1 MAQIIKVPQSTQAGS
16 SGGGLKAQSI
26 GIVKVAIGEVVA
38 VNPSGV
44 VCRLLPGDKVFPND
58 IIQTGDLGSVQ
69 IEFSNGQMAGLGRES
84 SLLLDTDIFDPSKV
98 QTAGNEVSR
107 VQDLIAS
114 GADPTQVTEASAAG
128 GVQEDQRHGI
138 VEVEQSMNSG
148 INTGHNGV
156 SGRQFTTDVQVGY
169 NTSGP
174 QGHGGSSS
182 GDGSS
187 TPFVPGHTTTAADTT
202 PPANPTITISS
213 LTNDNTPTITGTAEP
228 GSTVRVEVHSTPQY
242 FTTVAGAD
250 GKWSIQVPENAQHFL
265 EDGKHTVTAQ
275 AIDAAGNS
283 SGSVVVTFAVDTVA
297 GPVIIAT
304 SGATNDSTP
313 EIKGSAEAGSTI
325 VVTLN
330 GAETYTT
337 TAGADGAWSVT
348 PAGLGDGT
356 YTVSAQETDA
366 AGNVNN
372 ATSVIVVDT
381 VAPIASTIALTTA
394 TDTGTS
400 HTDRITN
407 DSTPTITGTAEAG
420 SKVTVVISHGTEQ
433 VGPTLTAT
441 VGADG
446 TWNVTPKADLASGNY
461 TVAAITTD
469 AAGNSTTATQTVVID
484 TVAPTVAITS
494 TGGLT
499 SHAAQTIEGTG
510 DAGAT
515 VKVYDGNT
523 QVGSATV
530 GANGTW
536 SASVTLD
543 MTVPGTHTLTASSTD
558 AAGNTGTSNVA
569 FNLDTVAPTVAIT
582 SINSDTGS
590 NTHDFITKDTSLIFN
605 GTAEKGASVEVQ
617 LDGKVIGTVIA
628 TDGTWK
634 LDYTTK
640 TISVDKGGDD
650 RGHHADGHDENTV
663 TTVTNNLNEGSYVLT
678 ATATDAAGNTT
689 TATQKMTIDT
699 TIATPTAALTHDTG
713 ASGSDKITND
723 AGLTLSGTASDVAR
737 SYVVDN
743 GAASTSY
750 TAPLN
755 GGSHTVKV
763 IDTDTA
769 GNTANASITF
779 NLDKTIAAPTV
790 TLTHDTGASGS
801 DKITNDA
808 GLTLSGTASDV
819 THSYVV
825 DNGAAS
831 TSYTAPLN
839 DGSHTVKVIDT
850 DTAGNTANASI
861 TFNLDRTVPI
871 ATAIEVADTALKA
884 GETSQVTITFSEK
897 VSGFSNADLTVANGT
912 LSAVT
917 SSDDGKTWTA
927 TLTPTSDTTD
937 TTNVIT
943 LANSGVADLAGN
955 VGNGITSSNNYTVD
969 TTPAIA
975 THEVT
980 SKEHSDGS
988 SHGSNDILGSSDHD
1002 HVLSGSSGSDTF
1014 RFSAGDHGDTISNFN
1029 VDATAGGH
1037 KGDVLDLHDILGQ
1050 GGILSFHS
1058 VAHDGDKT
1066 TVSLSIDP
1074 DGNGHQAPVQLA
1086 TITMTG
1092 LGHDT
1097 TAADIMKTLLD
1108 NHELKL

>member
-1 MAQIIKVPQSTQAGS
+1 MAQIIKVPQNIQAGS
-16 SGGGLKAQSI
+16 GGGGLKAQSI

-128 GVQEDQRHGI
+128 GAQEDQRHGI

-737 SYVVDN
+737 SYV
-743 GAASTSY
+743 
-750 TAPLN
+750 
-755 GGSHTVKV
+755 
-763 IDTDTA
+763 I
-769 GNTANASITF
+769 
-779 NLDKTIAAPTV
+779 
-790 TLTHDTGASGS
+790 
-801 DKITNDA
+801 
-808 GLTLSGTASDV
+808 
-819 THSYVV
+819 

-955 VGNGITSSNNYTVD
+955 VGNDITSSNNYTVD